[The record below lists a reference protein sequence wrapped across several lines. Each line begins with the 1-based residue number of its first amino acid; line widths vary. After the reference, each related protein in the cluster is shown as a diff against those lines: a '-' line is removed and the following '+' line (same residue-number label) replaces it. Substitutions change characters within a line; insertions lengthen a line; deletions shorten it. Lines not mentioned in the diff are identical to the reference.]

1 MAQLWEYVKMAV
13 SNIRMNRGRSFL
25 TMLGIIIGVSSV
37 ILIMSIGNGAKAE
50 MEEELTS
57 VAGGQIYISVNSNLD
72 GETPVITEEDREAL
86 RGLEHVKGATSLA
99 NQWCS
104 VSTEKGNFDAI
115 IDFGNPDSELSTSP
129 DMLYG
134 QWFTWDDYNAHRAV
148 AVVSELDAIR
158 MFGTSNVVGLTFEV
172 DDGSVIQDVRI
183 VGVKKAIEGTFV
195 SSGYGSYLD
204 ISMPMTADWYWA
216 EYSDFESVYIFAE
229 TGYAKEVTER
239 AISLLE
245 SRHEIFGEDAF
256 MSEDFDSQMA
266 SVMQV
271 LDMITIFIMLVA
283 GISSG
288 RRDRRY
294 EHHAGICYR
303 TDQRDRDPESS
314 GRTDEVHPGPVSGR
328 IGDHHRDRRND
339 RDHPRNCGSVWNLLA
354 SDGHIPA
361 ACQHIGSPLC
371 NTVFLQ
377 RGNLLRHLSG
387 EEGGASKSDRGA
399 PEKLT
404 GPWICPDQTLSQCP
418 VRIFF
423 RFFSSARKFLNLLPS
438 EYIIELSNAL
448 KQKRRRTIC

>member
-37 ILIMSIGNGAKAE
+37 ILIMSIGNGAKSE

-57 VAGGQIYISVNSNLD
+57 VAGGQIYLSVNSNLE
-72 GETPVITEEDREAL
+72 GEKPVITEEDRDAL
-86 RGLEHVKGATSLA
+86 RELEHVKGATSLM
-99 NQWCS
+99 NQW
-104 VSTEKGNFDAI
+104 STISTDKGNFDAI
-115 IDFGNPDSELSTSP
+115 IDYGNPDSEYTNSP
-129 DMLYG
+129 EMLYG

-148 AVVSELDAIR
+148 AVVSEMDAVR
-158 MFGTSNVVGLTFEV
+158 MFGTSNVVGLTFEM
-172 DDGSVIQDVRI
+172 DDGSGLQDVRI

-216 EYSDFESVYIFAE
+216 EYNDFDSVYIFAE

-283 GISSG
+283 GISLLVG
-288 RRDRRY
+288 
-294 EHHAGICYR
+294 GIGVMNIMLVTVTER
-303 TDQRDRDPESS
+303 TREIGIRKALGARTRSILIQFLAESAIITGIGGMIGITLGVLGAYGVCS
-314 GRTDEVHPGPVSGR
+314 LPMVTFPPRVSVSAVVFATLFSCSVGIFFGIYPAR
-328 IGDHHRDRRND
+328 KAAHLSPIEALRRN
-339 RDHPRNCGSVWNLLA
+339 
-354 SDGHIPA
+354 
-361 ACQHIGSPLC
+361 
-371 NTVFLQ
+371 
-377 RGNLLRHLSG
+377 
-387 EEGGASKSDRGA
+387 
-399 PEKLT
+399 
-404 GPWICPDQTLSQCP
+404 
-418 VRIFF
+418 
-423 RFFSSARKFLNLLPS
+423 
-438 EYIIELSNAL
+438 
-448 KQKRRRTIC
+448 

>member
-37 ILIMSIGNGAKAE
+37 ILIMSIGNGAKSE

-57 VAGGQIYISVNSNLD
+57 VAGGQIYLSVNSNLE
-72 GETPVITEEDREAL
+72 GEKPVITEEDRDAL
-86 RGLEHVKGATSLA
+86 RELEHVKGATSLM
-99 NQWCS
+99 NQW
-104 VSTEKGNFDAI
+104 STISTDKGNFDDI
-115 IDFGNPDSELSTSP
+115 IDYGNPDSEYTNSP
-129 DMLYG
+129 EMLYG

-148 AVVSELDAIR
+148 AVVSEMDAVR
-158 MFGTSNVVGLTFEV
+158 MFGTSNVVGLTFEM
-172 DDGSVIQDVRI
+172 DDGSGLQDVRI

-216 EYSDFESVYIFAE
+216 EYNDFDSVYIFAE

-283 GISSG
+283 GISLLVG
-288 RRDRRY
+288 
-294 EHHAGICYR
+294 GIGVMNIMLVSVTER
-303 TDQRDRDPESS
+303 TREIGIRKALGARTRSILIQFLAESAIITGIGGMIGITLGVLGAYGVCS
-314 GRTDEVHPGPVSGR
+314 LPMVTFPPRVSVSAVVFATLFSCSVGIFFGIYPAR
-328 IGDHHRDRRND
+328 KAAHLSPIEALRRN
-339 RDHPRNCGSVWNLLA
+339 
-354 SDGHIPA
+354 
-361 ACQHIGSPLC
+361 
-371 NTVFLQ
+371 
-377 RGNLLRHLSG
+377 
-387 EEGGASKSDRGA
+387 
-399 PEKLT
+399 
-404 GPWICPDQTLSQCP
+404 
-418 VRIFF
+418 
-423 RFFSSARKFLNLLPS
+423 
-438 EYIIELSNAL
+438 
-448 KQKRRRTIC
+448 

>member
-37 ILIMSIGNGAKAE
+37 ILIMSIGNGAKSE

-57 VAGGQIYISVNSNLD
+57 VAGGQIYLSVNSNLE
-72 GETPVITEEDREAL
+72 GEKPVITEEDRDAL
-86 RGLEHVKGATSLA
+86 RELEHVKGATSLM
-99 NQWCS
+99 NQW
-104 VSTEKGNFDAI
+104 STISTDKGNFDAI
-115 IDFGNPDSELSTSP
+115 IDYGNPDSEYTNSP
-129 DMLYG
+129 EMLYG

-148 AVVSELDAIR
+148 AVVSEMDAVR
-158 MFGTSNVVGLTFEV
+158 MFGPSNVVGLTFEM
-172 DDGSVIQDVRI
+172 DDGSGMQDVRI

-216 EYSDFESVYIFAE
+216 EYNDFDSVYIFAE

-283 GISSG
+283 GISLLVG
-288 RRDRRY
+288 
-294 EHHAGICYR
+294 GIGVMNIMLVSVTER
-303 TDQRDRDPESS
+303 TREIGIRKALGARTRSILIQFLAESAIITGIGGMIGITLGVLGAYGVCS
-314 GRTDEVHPGPVSGR
+314 LPMVTFPPRVSVSAVVFATLFSCSVGIFFGIYPAR
-328 IGDHHRDRRND
+328 KAAHLSPIEALRRN
-339 RDHPRNCGSVWNLLA
+339 
-354 SDGHIPA
+354 
-361 ACQHIGSPLC
+361 
-371 NTVFLQ
+371 
-377 RGNLLRHLSG
+377 
-387 EEGGASKSDRGA
+387 
-399 PEKLT
+399 
-404 GPWICPDQTLSQCP
+404 
-418 VRIFF
+418 
-423 RFFSSARKFLNLLPS
+423 
-438 EYIIELSNAL
+438 
-448 KQKRRRTIC
+448 

>member
-37 ILIMSIGNGAKAE
+37 ILIMSIGNGAKSE

-57 VAGGQIYISVNSNLD
+57 VAGGQIYLSVNSNLE
-72 GETPVITEEDREAL
+72 GEKPVITEEDRDAL
-86 RGLEHVKGATSLA
+86 RELEHVKGATSLM
-99 NQWCS
+99 NQW
-104 VSTEKGNFDAI
+104 STISTDKGNFDAI
-115 IDFGNPDSELSTSP
+115 IDYGNPDSEYTNSP
-129 DMLYG
+129 EMLYG

-148 AVVSELDAIR
+148 AVVSEMDAVR
-158 MFGTSNVVGLTFEV
+158 MFGTSNVVGLTFEM
-172 DDGSVIQDVRI
+172 DDGSGLQDVRL

-216 EYSDFESVYIFAE
+216 EYNDFDSVYIFAE

-283 GISSG
+283 GISLLVG
-288 RRDRRY
+288 
-294 EHHAGICYR
+294 GIGVMNIMLVSVTER
-303 TDQRDRDPESS
+303 TREIGIRKALGARTRSILIQFLAESAIITGIGGMIGITLGVLGAYGVCS
-314 GRTDEVHPGPVSGR
+314 LPMVTFPPRVSVSAVVFATLFSCSVGIFFGIYPAR
-328 IGDHHRDRRND
+328 KAAHLSPIEALRRN
-339 RDHPRNCGSVWNLLA
+339 
-354 SDGHIPA
+354 
-361 ACQHIGSPLC
+361 
-371 NTVFLQ
+371 
-377 RGNLLRHLSG
+377 
-387 EEGGASKSDRGA
+387 
-399 PEKLT
+399 
-404 GPWICPDQTLSQCP
+404 
-418 VRIFF
+418 
-423 RFFSSARKFLNLLPS
+423 
-438 EYIIELSNAL
+438 
-448 KQKRRRTIC
+448 